1 MTKVMH
7 ILFDG
12 ATVVTSGVIQND
24 YLHKHYCTLFARH
37 KAKVIVTDHPM
48 YYSRA
53 MEDQYTAS
61 LAQKTI
67 EELTTEL
74 QKIQDQLDILFTMN
88 NSLDDTDITEGGG
101 DPQVQAQYQECI
113 LHQKLINQEINKR
126 HMLDMLQ

>member
-1 MTKVMH
+1 
-7 ILFDG
+7 
-12 ATVVTSGVIQND
+12 
-24 YLHKHYCTLFARH
+24 
-37 KAKVIVTDHPM
+37 
-48 YYSRA
+48 

-88 NSLDDTDITEGGG
+88 NSLDDVDITEGGG